1 MLIMLFKHDGR
12 SHSSKL
18 RQGAVR
24 NLQPGSVGTY
34 SLHYGQ
40 LDFNQSINQ
49 YWFTRLPIKNPMIQ
63 ICEILICVLN
73 FAVDF

>member
-1 MLIMLFKHDGR
+1 MLFKHDGR
-12 SHSSKL
+12 SHSSKP

-49 YWFTRLPIKNPMIQ
+49 S
-63 ICEILICVLN
+63 ILVYKTAN
-73 FAVDF
+73 